1 MKFIVESTQD
11 DLVTLKTPN
20 ANYCNTFKFSGDMP
34 QAGTRVVGEV
44 YAIARKAEIVSLGG
58 NYVEPLFGR
67 PRRMQGMVLEQIVAR
82 NELRVQTGYE
92 VTVKLPENQP
102 VAEFPTGSHVGWDN
116 ADWPEF
122 RAATPA
128 PAVAAV

>member
-1 MKFIVESTQD
+1 MKFIVESIQD

-20 ANYCNTFKFSGDMP
+20 ANYCNTFKFVGELP
-34 QAGTRVVGEV
+34 QVGTRVVGEV
-44 YAIARKAEIVSLGG
+44 YANARKAESVSLGG

-67 PRRMQGMVLEQIVAR
+67 PRRMQGMVLEQNAQR

-102 VAEFPTGSHVGWDN
+102 ATEFPVGSHVGWDN
-116 ADWPEF
+116 GDWPEF
-122 RAATPA
+122 RPAAIT
-128 PAVAAV
+128 AAV